1 MIIYAIIVQ
10 PQHILPPTRF
20 ILSVLHRNTSQM
32 GYNFMTA
39 DPLCTSCRLC

>member
-10 PQHILPPTRF
+10 PQHILPPTLF
-20 ILSVLHRNTSQM
+20 IRPVLHRNISQT

-39 DPLCTSCRLC
+39 DPLCTRCRLC